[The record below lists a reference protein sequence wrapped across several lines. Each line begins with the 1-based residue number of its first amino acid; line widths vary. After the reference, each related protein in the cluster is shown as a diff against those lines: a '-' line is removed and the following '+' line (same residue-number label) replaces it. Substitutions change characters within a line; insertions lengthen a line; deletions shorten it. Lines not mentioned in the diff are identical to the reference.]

1 MWHGQSETQTHNLNT
16 KEEKNVFCARAFVL
30 KLHQG
35 IATSNST
42 INSSFRAK
50 RLLGVSMFVVWL
62 YK

>member
-16 KEEKNVFCARAFVL
+16 KEEKNVFYARAFVL
-30 KLHQG
+30 KLHEG
-35 IATSNST
+35 IATATVN
-42 INSSFRAK
+42 INGSLRPK